1 MTPVEPLVSKQVGR
15 YTTQFRG
22 RLGGVSAASGACLP
36 GRFPRAGGVFPPIAS
51 ARTDRFPTGVGP
63 CAVDAPVL
71 APPALTADQYSCFMD
86 SPAPARRVVV
96 TGLGAL
102 TPLGHSVDEF
112 WDALL
117 AGESGAAP
125 ITKFDASD
133 VRTKIACEVSGFDPT
148 DYMDA
153 KLAKRQDPFSQ
164 YALAVAQQ
172 AFDDANLDTEALDP
186 AVRDD
191 IGVVFG
197 TGVGGSNL
205 FVDSVLDLDENG
217 ARHIS
222 PFFVPMMIS
231 NMAAGLVAMEHTL
244 RGPNH
249 CVVSACATGND
260 AITDGLLLL
269 RQGHAE
275 AMLVGGTEAS
285 INELCVGG
293 FASMRALST
302 RNDAPTKASRP
313 FDADRDG
320 FVPAEGAGALML
332 ETLDH
337 ARKRDAPIYAEV
349 AGVGKSNDAHH
360 YAAPDPD
367 GRGAALAM
375 DKALDDAGL
384 APTDVQ
390 HINMHATSTPVGDVI
405 ESDAVKDVF
414 GDHAYDLN
422 LSATKSMTGHM
433 LGAAGTAEAI
443 ASILAIRDGR
453 VPPTIN
459 LDTPGEDCD
468 LNYTPNEPAERDVSA
483 ALTNAF
489 GFGGHNTTIA
499 LTAFDE

>member
-1 MTPVEPLVSKQVGR
+1 MSDLPCSWRPAH
-15 YTTQFRG
+15 
-22 RLGGVSAASGACLP
+22 RLLTSFLLFMAST
-36 GRFPRAGGVFPPIAS
+36 S
-51 ARTDRFPTGVGP
+51 
-63 CAVDAPVL
+63 
-71 APPALTADQYSCFMD
+71 
-86 SPAPARRVVV
+86 PARRVVV

-102 TPLGHSVDEF
+102 TPLGHTVADY
-112 WDALL
+112 WDSLL
-117 AGESGAAP
+117 AGESGAGP

-133 VRTKIACEVSGFDPT
+133 VRSKIACEVTGFDPT
-148 DYMDA
+148 DYIDEKQA
-153 KLAKRQDPFSQ
+153 RRQDLFSQ

-172 AFDDANLDTEALDP
+172 TFEDANIDTSALDP
-186 AVRDD
+186 EQRDE

-205 FVDSVLDLDENG
+205 FVSEVHNLAENG
-217 ARHIS
+217 ARRIS

-260 AITDGLLLL
+260 AITDGLMLL
-269 RQGHAE
+269 RQGHAR

-285 INELCVGG
+285 INELCIGG

-302 RNDAPTKASRP
+302 RNDEPKRASRP

-320 FVPAEGAGALML
+320 FVPAEGAAALML
-332 ETLDH
+332 ETLEH
-337 ARKRDAPIYAEV
+337 ARERGAPIYAEV
-349 AGVGKSNDAHH
+349 RGLGKSNDAHH

-375 DKALDDAGL
+375 QNALDDADL
-384 APTDVQ
+384 DPTDVD

-405 ESDAVKDVF
+405 ESDAVKNVF
-414 GDHAYDLN
+414 GDYAYDLN

-459 LDTPGEDCD
+459 LETPDKECD
-468 LNYTPNEPAERDVSA
+468 LDYTPNKAVDRDVRA

-499 LTAFDE
+499 FSAFEE

>member
-1 MTPVEPLVSKQVGR
+1 
-15 YTTQFRG
+15 
-22 RLGGVSAASGACLP
+22 
-36 GRFPRAGGVFPPIAS
+36 
-51 ARTDRFPTGVGP
+51 
-63 CAVDAPVL
+63 
-71 APPALTADQYSCFMD
+71 MD

-186 AVRDD
+186 EVRDD